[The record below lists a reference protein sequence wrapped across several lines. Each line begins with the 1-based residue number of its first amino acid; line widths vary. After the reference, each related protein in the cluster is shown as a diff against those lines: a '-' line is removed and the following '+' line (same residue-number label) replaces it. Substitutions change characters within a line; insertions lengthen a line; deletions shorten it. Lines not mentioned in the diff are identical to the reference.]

1 MYKNIK
7 LAHLRH
13 LLDKQSES
21 LNNNLIIRVLFQSFY
36 TTFFGLY
43 ASYTY
48 IKGVSI
54 IGPVVLHMMCNTLQF
69 PRFNYLKNEKIGG
82 KEKKL
87 INYIYIFGISSFGI
101 IIIVI

>member
-1 MYKNIK
+1 VYKNIK

-21 LNNNLIIRVLFQSFY
+21 LNKNLIIRVLFQSFY

-43 ASYTY
+43 ASYIY
-48 IKGVSI
+48 IKGGSL

-69 PRFNYLKNEKIGG
+69 PRFNYLKNEKIGR
-82 KEKKL
+82 KEKKF
-87 INYIYIFGISSFGI
+87 INYIYISGILGFWI
-101 IIIVI
+101 IIMLI